1 MAMDKKTQFNVW
13 YIVIAFAGMLLL
25 QYFLGVYQQ
34 QVETIDYS
42 QFQSYLKDGK
52 VDEITVSENYIRG
65 RIKDPAPG
73 QAGEFIT
80 HRVDPN
86 VADDL
91 SKYGVSYKG
100 TTEST
105 LLRDLLSW
113 IVPMLVFF
121 GIWMFVF
128 RRIAE
133 KQGLGGGFMSI
144 GKSKA
149 KVYVEHDTKVTF
161 ADVAGVD
168 EAKAEL
174 QEIVDFLK
182 DPKRYSRLGGRAAQ
196 GHSPGRAAGH
206 GQDPAGAGRRR
217 RGWRAVLLHL
227 RLGIRRDVRRRRRR
241 PGARPLRAGARQ
253 GAGHHLHRRAGCAG
267 PRPRRLCLGR
277 RP

>member
-42 QFQSYLKDGK
+42 QFQSFLKDGK

-149 KVYVEHDTKVTF
+149 KVYVETRH
-161 ADVAGVD
+161 
-168 EAKAEL
+168 
-174 QEIVDFLK
+174 
-182 DPKRYSRLGGRAAQ
+182 Q
-196 GHSPGRAAGH
+196 G
-206 GQDPAGAGRRR
+206 D
-217 RGWRAVLLHL
+217 L
-227 RLGIRRDVRRRRRR
+227 RRRRRR
-241 PGARPLRAGARQ
+241 R
-253 GAGHHLHRRAGCAG
+253 
-267 PRPRRLCLGR
+267 
-277 RP
+277 

>member
-1 MAMDKKTQFNVW
+1 MAMDKKTQFNFW
-13 YIVIAFAGMLLL
+13 YIVVAFAGVLLL
-25 QYFLGVYQQ
+25 QYFLGTYQQ
-34 QVETIDYS
+34 QVATIDYS

-52 VDEITVSENYIRG
+52 IDKITISENYIRG
-65 RIKDPAPG
+65 RIKDPAPD
-73 QAGEFIT
+73 QPGEFIT
-80 HRVDPN
+80 HRVDQY
-86 VADDL
+86 VAEDL

-128 RRIAE
+128 RRIAD

-168 EAKAEL
+168 EAEAEL

-182 DPKRYSRLGGRAAQ
+182 DPKRYSR
-196 GHSPGRAAGH
+196 
-206 GQDPAGAGRRR
+206 
-217 RGWRAVLLHL
+217 
-227 RLGIRRDVRRRRRR
+227 
-241 PGARPLRAGARQ
+241 
-253 GAGHHLHRRAGCAG
+253 
-267 PRPRRLCLGR
+267 
-277 RP
+277 